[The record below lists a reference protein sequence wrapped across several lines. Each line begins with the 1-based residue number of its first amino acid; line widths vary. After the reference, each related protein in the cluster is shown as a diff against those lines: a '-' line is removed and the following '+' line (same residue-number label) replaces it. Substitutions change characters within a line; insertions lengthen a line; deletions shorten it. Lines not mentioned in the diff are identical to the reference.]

1 MNAQAI
7 IYSSHAGHTQAYA
20 QMLSAQLGIPTFPLS
35 SCTLKENTEV
45 VYLGWLRAGQVVG
58 LSQAL
63 RRYTVLA
70 IGVVG
75 MSRLDQGRIARMK
88 KKEGVTDGVYCFYL
102 PGGFELSKT
111 HGLNHFV
118 MGIMSRTVAKSLKSK
133 ADKSPD
139 DLETLEMFSEGKSL
153 VGEENIT
160 QVVQRIKKL

>member
-88 KKEGVTDGVYCFYL
+88 KKEGVTDGVYCFL
-102 PGGFELSKT
+102 PSRR
-111 HGLNHFV
+111 V
-118 MGIMSRTVAKSLKSK
+118 RTVQDPWAEPFRDEHHVPHRGQK
-133 ADKSPD
+133 P
-139 DLETLEMFSEGKSL
+139 EIQGGQEPG
-153 VGEENIT
+153 
-160 QVVQRIKKL
+160 